1 MNQFLD
7 SIRVFIAKLRVDF
20 PSMALPRF
28 TTTFAL
34 FWGLAFLGLLYG
46 HVFFVSPQA
55 RAVSLF
61 LSAAGA
67 VGAVFVILLHDPW
80 YRLKILLNQVFA
92 LALLF
97 AFLIVA
103 SITYSITQVVANV
116 SPSIQ
121 FAWMV
126 GSVLLA
132 YISLRAVFGA
142 FFNLSRMTDIV
153 YPGMRSTAILL
164 FLFFVNYLWW
174 SWEVIRSVL

>member
-7 SIRVFIAKLRVDF
+7 SVRVFMAKLRVDF
-20 PSMALPRF
+20 PSVALPRF

-34 FWGLAFLGLLYG
+34 LWAIALLGLLYG
-46 HVFFVSPQA
+46 HVFFASSQS
-55 RAVSLF
+55 RSVSLF
-61 LSAAGA
+61 LSAAGGI
-67 VGAVFVILLHDPW
+67 GALFVILLHDPW
-80 YRLKILLNQVFA
+80 YRLKILFNQVVA
-92 LALLF
+92 LVLLL

-103 SITYSITQVVANV
+103 SVTYSITQLVANV

-132 YISLRAVFGA
+132 YVSLRAVFGA
-142 FFNLSRMTDIV
+142 FFNLRRMTDIV

-164 FLFFVNYLWW
+164 FLFFLNYLWW
-174 SWEVIRSVL
+174 SWEVIRASL